1 MTVNRGTDADSPRAP
16 RGGRWAVLLTVALT
30 CFVGQSFARFSFGL
44 LLPAMKTDLRVSYGL
59 AGWLGTINLAGYL
72 LGTILTSIA
81 STRVPAHRIMQ
92 AGVGLATMKFLE
104 SAARQP
110 ELIPELQTKFFL
122 GVGVIDSAFI
132 IATGLGLWF
141 ATANP
146 FKA

>member
-1 MTVNRGTDADSPRAP
+1 MTATDVLPI
-16 RGGRWAVLLTVALT
+16 AVAILI
-30 CFVGQSFARFSFGL
+30 GI
-44 LLPAMKTDLRVSYGL
+44 PACGSC
-59 AGWLGTINLAGYL
+59 I
-72 LGTILTSIA
+72 
-81 STRVPAHRIMQ
+81 
-92 AGVGLATMKFLE
+92 GVGLATMKFLE

-146 FKA
+146 FKG